1 MDMIVMARVLGG
13 VVKEE
18 SVQVLVM
25 ANTSDITN
33 AVGQPMQI
41 IDGRIVATMVRTKIC
56 HRVEYIINISILVVP
71 FKLLWG
77 VWE

>member
-1 MDMIVMARVLGG
+1 MARVLGG

-25 ANTSDITN
+25 ANTGDVTN

-41 IDGRIVATMVRTKIC
+41 IDGCIVAMMVRTKIC
-56 HRVEYIINISILVVP
+56 HHVEYIINVSILVVP
-71 FKLLWG
+71 FKLL
-77 VWE
+77 